1 MNHPDPQ
8 KMVIDT
14 IADVQGSLDT
24 RNLTIDKVGVKKIQH
39 PVHVKDR
46 SGYQQYTVATF
57 NMYVELPENFK
68 GTHMSRFV
76 EILNKHERET
86 TVRSFRAMLREISKH
101 LDAQKGHIEMT
112 FPFFL
117 AQATEGNASETN
129 ATDGN
134 ASSLAEANASG
145 ATETTEQVAEVVAEP
160 TWFELMMQ
168 EGAIGLLLEGG
179 FFMWPLLILAIVGL
193 AVVIERWRSLKMLGA
208 DGESLRQQVIDL
220 LSDDK
225 PEEALTLCENE
236 RGPVAAMLSNGLR
249 KYLVLK
255 KLGHDQAQIEEQ
267 VVKSMENYGVHV
279 VAALER
285 HLPILATISSVA
297 PMLGFLGTVQG
308 MIVAFSDIV
317 EQMGEVNIVEAAASG
332 IQVALLT
339 TCFGLIVGIPAYL
352 FFNYFTSVINGFV
365 LEVEGTA
372 AELIEVVTIRL
383 TLDRHEEEGNLPSKP
398 ARRRT
403 KAKRAGG

>member
-1 MNHPDPQ
+1 
-8 KMVIDT
+8 
-14 IADVQGSLDT
+14 
-24 RNLTIDKVGVKKIQH
+24 
-39 PVHVKDR
+39 
-46 SGYQQYTVATF
+46 
-57 NMYVELPENFK
+57 
-68 GTHMSRFV
+68 
-76 EILNKHERET
+76 
-86 TVRSFRAMLREISKH
+86 
-101 LDAQKGHIEMT
+101 MT
-112 FPFFL
+112 LPFFL
-117 AQATEGNASETN
+117 AQADETN
-129 ATDGN
+129 ATDSNSTDGN
-134 ASSLAEANASG
+134 SSVADANATD
-145 ATETTEQVAEVVAEP
+145 AAEQAVEVVAEP
-160 TWFELMMQ
+160 TWLELVMQ

-193 AVVIERWRSLKMLGA
+193 AVVIERWRSLKMLDS
-208 DGESLRQQVIDL
+208 DGEKLRQQVIDL

-225 PEEALTLCENE
+225 PEDALTLCEGE

-255 KLGHDQAQIEEQ
+255 KLGHDQAQIEDQ

-317 EQMGEVNIVEAAASG
+317 EKMGEVNIVEAAASG

-372 AELIEVVTIRL
+372 AELIEVVTVRL
-383 TLDRHEEEGNLPSKP
+383 TLDRHEDEAKETKRP
-398 ARRRT
+398 ARR
-403 KAKRAGG
+403 KAVPKASQE

>member
-1 MNHPDPQ
+1 
-8 KMVIDT
+8 
-14 IADVQGSLDT
+14 
-24 RNLTIDKVGVKKIQH
+24 
-39 PVHVKDR
+39 
-46 SGYQQYTVATF
+46 
-57 NMYVELPENFK
+57 
-68 GTHMSRFV
+68 
-76 EILNKHERET
+76 
-86 TVRSFRAMLREISKH
+86 
-101 LDAQKGHIEMT
+101 MT
-112 FPFFL
+112 LPFFL
-117 AQATEGNASETN
+117 AQADETN
-129 ATDGN
+129 ATDSNSTDGN
-134 ASSLAEANASG
+134 SSVADANATD
-145 ATETTEQVAEVVAEP
+145 AAEQAVEVVAEP
-160 TWFELMMQ
+160 TWLELVIQ

-193 AVVIERWRSLKMLGA
+193 AVVIERWRSLKMLDS
-208 DGESLRQQVIDL
+208 DGEKLRQQVIDL

-225 PEEALTLCENE
+225 PEDALTLCEGE

-255 KLGHDQAQIEEQ
+255 KLGHDQAQIEDQ

-317 EQMGEVNIVEAAASG
+317 EKMGEVNIVEAAASG

-372 AELIEVVTIRL
+372 AELIEVVTVRL
-383 TLDRHEEEGNLPSKP
+383 TLDRHEEESK
-398 ARRRT
+398 
-403 KAKRAGG
+403 KAKRPTRRKTAVKASEE

>member
-1 MNHPDPQ
+1 M
-8 KMVIDT
+8 I
-14 IADVQGSLDT
+14 
-24 RNLTIDKVGVKKIQH
+24 
-39 PVHVKDR
+39 
-46 SGYQQYTVATF
+46 
-57 NMYVELPENFK
+57 
-68 GTHMSRFV
+68 
-76 EILNKHERET
+76 
-86 TVRSFRAMLREISKH
+86 
-101 LDAQKGHIEMT
+101 
-112 FPFFL
+112 FPIFL
-117 AQATEGNASETN
+117 AQAGEANATDTN
-129 ATDGN
+129 ATDANSSVAEVN
-134 ASSLAEANASG
+134 ATDSAEQA
-145 ATETTEQVAEVVAEP
+145 VEVVAEP
-160 TWFELMMQ
+160 TWLELVMQ

-193 AVVIERWRSLKMLGA
+193 AVVIERWRSLKMLDS
-208 DGESLRQQVIDL
+208 DGEKLRQKVIDL

-225 PEEALTLCENE
+225 PEDALTLCESE

-255 KLGHDQAQIEEQ
+255 KLGHDQAQIEDQ

-317 EQMGEVNIVEAAASG
+317 EKMGEVNIVEAAASG

-372 AELIEVVTIRL
+372 AELIEVVTVRL
-383 TLDRHEEEGNLPSKP
+383 TLDRHEDEAKETKRP
-398 ARRRT
+398 ARR
-403 KAKRAGG
+403 KAVPKASQE

>member
-1 MNHPDPQ
+1 MN
-8 KMVIDT
+8 
-14 IADVQGSLDT
+14 
-24 RNLTIDKVGVKKIQH
+24 
-39 PVHVKDR
+39 
-46 SGYQQYTVATF
+46 
-57 NMYVELPENFK
+57 
-68 GTHMSRFV
+68 
-76 EILNKHERET
+76 
-86 TVRSFRAMLREISKH
+86 
-101 LDAQKGHIEMT
+101 
-112 FPFFL
+112 FPFLL

-129 ATDGN
+129 ATDSN

-145 ATETTEQVAEVVAEP
+145 ATETAEQVAEVVAEP

-208 DGESLRQQVIDL
+208 DGESLREQVIDL

-225 PEEALTLCENE
+225 PEEALEICERE

-317 EQMGEVNIVEAAASG
+317 ETMGEVNIVEAAATG

-372 AELIEVVTIRL
+372 AELIEVVTVRL
-383 TLDRHEEEGNLPSKP
+383 TLDRHEEANLAAKP
-398 ARRRT
+398 KRRRT
-403 KAKRAGG
+403 TAKKKAPE

>member
-1 MNHPDPQ
+1 
-8 KMVIDT
+8 
-14 IADVQGSLDT
+14 
-24 RNLTIDKVGVKKIQH
+24 
-39 PVHVKDR
+39 
-46 SGYQQYTVATF
+46 
-57 NMYVELPENFK
+57 
-68 GTHMSRFV
+68 MS
-76 EILNKHERET
+76 
-86 TVRSFRAMLREISKH
+86 
-101 LDAQKGHIEMT
+101 
-112 FPFFL
+112 FPIFL
-117 AQATEGNASETN
+117 AQAAETN
-129 ATDGN
+129 ATD
-134 ASSLAEANASG
+134 ANATDANSSG
-145 ATETTEQVAEVVAEP
+145 AETNVSDVAEQAVEVVAEP
-160 TWFELMMQ
+160 TWLELVIQ

-193 AVVIERWRSLKMLGA
+193 AVVIERWRSLKMLDS
-208 DGESLRQQVIDL
+208 DGEKLRQEVIDL

-225 PEEALTLCENE
+225 PEDALYLCESE

-255 KLGHDQAQIEEQ
+255 KLGHDQAQIEDQ

-317 EQMGEVNIVEAAASG
+317 EKMGEVNIVEAAASG

-339 TCFGLIVGIPAYL
+339 TCFGLIVGIPAYI
-352 FFNYFTSVINGFV
+352 FFNYFTSIINGFV

-372 AELIEVVTIRL
+372 AELIEVVTVRL
-383 TLDRHEEEGNLPSKP
+383 TLDRHEEESK
-398 ARRRT
+398 
-403 KAKRAGG
+403 KAKRPSRRKTAVKASEE

>member
-1 MNHPDPQ
+1 MNPD
-8 KMVIDT
+8 
-14 IADVQGSLDT
+14 A
-24 RNLTIDKVGVKKIQH
+24 
-39 PVHVKDR
+39 
-46 SGYQQYTVATF
+46 
-57 NMYVELPENFK
+57 
-68 GTHMSRFV
+68 
-76 EILNKHERET
+76 NKSDANT
-86 TVRSFRAMLREISKH
+86 TDS
-101 LDAQKGHIEMT
+101 
-112 FPFFL
+112 
-117 AQATEGNASETN
+117 NASTTGSD
-129 ATDGN
+129 ASTDDG
-134 ASSLAEANASG
+134 AKDAAEA
-145 ATETTEQVAEVVAEP
+145 VADP
-160 TWFELMMQ
+160 TWIESMMQ

-193 AVVIERWRSLKMLGA
+193 AVVIERWRSLKMLDT
-208 DGESLRQQVIDL
+208 DGEGLRQQVIDL
-220 LSDDK
+220 LSEDK
-225 PEEALTLCENE
+225 PEEALSLCENE

-317 EQMGEVNIVEAAASG
+317 DTMGEVNIVEAAASG
-332 IQVALLT
+332 IMVALLT

-365 LEVEGTA
+365 LEVEGTS
-372 AELIEVVTIRL
+372 AELIEVVTVRL
-383 TLDRHEEEGNLPSKP
+383 TLDRHEEEAQAKKP
-398 ARRRT
+398 VRKRT
-403 KAKRAGG
+403 PAKKTE

>member
-1 MNHPDPQ
+1 M
-8 KMVIDT
+8 I
-14 IADVQGSLDT
+14 
-24 RNLTIDKVGVKKIQH
+24 
-39 PVHVKDR
+39 
-46 SGYQQYTVATF
+46 
-57 NMYVELPENFK
+57 
-68 GTHMSRFV
+68 
-76 EILNKHERET
+76 
-86 TVRSFRAMLREISKH
+86 
-101 LDAQKGHIEMT
+101 
-112 FPFFL
+112 FPIFL
-117 AQATEGNASETN
+117 AQA
-129 ATDGN
+129 
-134 ASSLAEANASG
+134 AEANATDAN
-145 ATETTEQVAEVVAEP
+145 ATDANSSVAEINATDAAEQAVEVVAEP
-160 TWFELMMQ
+160 TWLELVIQ

-193 AVVIERWRSLKMLGA
+193 AVVIERWRSLKMLDS
-208 DGESLRQQVIDL
+208 DGEKLRQQVIDL

-225 PEEALTLCENE
+225 PEDALTLCEGE

-255 KLGHDQAQIEEQ
+255 KLGHDQAQIEDQ

-317 EQMGEVNIVEAAASG
+317 EKMGEVNIVEAAASG

-372 AELIEVVTIRL
+372 AELIEVVTVRL
-383 TLDRHEEEGNLPSKP
+383 TLDRHEDEANKTKRP
-398 ARRRT
+398 ARR
-403 KAKRAGG
+403 KAVPKASQE

>member
-1 MNHPDPQ
+1 MIMMHLPLIN
-8 KMVIDT
+8 
-14 IADVQGSLDT
+14 
-24 RNLTIDKVGVKKIQH
+24 VGFA
-39 PVHVKDR
+39 PV
-46 SGYQQYTVATF
+46 
-57 NMYVELPENFK
+57 L
-68 GTHMSRFV
+68 
-76 EILNKHERET
+76 
-86 TVRSFRAMLREISKH
+86 
-101 LDAQKGHIEMT
+101 
-112 FPFFL
+112 L
-117 AQATEGNASETN
+117 AQTDESNASDAN
-129 ATDGN
+129 ASDAN
-134 ASSLAEANASG
+134 ASSAENMGEEAKQAIE
-145 ATETTEQVAEVVAEP
+145 AVADLSWAEKFVQ
-160 TWFELMMQ
+160 WLNKAIHWIDSAIQ
-168 EGAIGLLLEGG
+168 EGAIGLLREGG
-179 FFMWPLLILAIVGL
+179 FFMWPLLILAILGL
-193 AVVIERWRSLKMLGA
+193 AVVIERWRSLKMLDA
-208 DGESLRQQVIDL
+208 DGEDLRQRVIDL
-220 LSDDK
+220 LSEDK
-225 PEEALTLCENE
+225 PEQALEMCEGA

-317 EQMGEVNIVEAAASG
+317 EMMGEVNIVEAAASG

-372 AELIEVVTIRL
+372 AELIEVVTVRL
-383 TLDRHEEEGNLPSKP
+383 TLDRHENKAAEKKS
-398 ARRRT
+398 ARRRAAAK
-403 KAKRAGG
+403 KAEESG

>member
-1 MNHPDPQ
+1 
-8 KMVIDT
+8 
-14 IADVQGSLDT
+14 
-24 RNLTIDKVGVKKIQH
+24 
-39 PVHVKDR
+39 
-46 SGYQQYTVATF
+46 
-57 NMYVELPENFK
+57 
-68 GTHMSRFV
+68 
-76 EILNKHERET
+76 
-86 TVRSFRAMLREISKH
+86 
-101 LDAQKGHIEMT
+101 MT
-112 FPFFL
+112 DPFFL
-117 AQATEGNASETN
+117 AQADETN
-129 ATDGN
+129 ATDSN
-134 ASSLAEANASG
+134 VTDTNSSG
-145 ATETTEQVAEVVAEP
+145 AETNATDAAEQALEAAVEEP
-160 TWFELMMQ
+160 TWLELVMQ

-193 AVVIERWRSLKMLGA
+193 AVVIERWRSLKMLDS
-208 DGESLRQQVIDL
+208 DGEKLRQQVIDL
-220 LSDDK
+220 LSNDK
-225 PEEALTLCENE
+225 PEDALNLCESE

-255 KLGHDQAQIEEQ
+255 KLGHDQAQIEDQ

-372 AELIEVVTIRL
+372 AELIEVVTVRL
-383 TLDRHEEEGNLPSKP
+383 TLDRHEDDEKKTKRS
-398 ARRRT
+398 ARRNT
-403 KAKRAGG
+403 AAKGSEE

>member
-1 MNHPDPQ
+1 
-8 KMVIDT
+8 
-14 IADVQGSLDT
+14 
-24 RNLTIDKVGVKKIQH
+24 
-39 PVHVKDR
+39 
-46 SGYQQYTVATF
+46 
-57 NMYVELPENFK
+57 
-68 GTHMSRFV
+68 
-76 EILNKHERET
+76 
-86 TVRSFRAMLREISKH
+86 
-101 LDAQKGHIEMT
+101 
-112 FPFFL
+112 
-117 AQATEGNASETN
+117 
-129 ATDGN
+129 
-134 ASSLAEANASG
+134 
-145 ATETTEQVAEVVAEP
+145 
-160 TWFELMMQ
+160 MQ

-193 AVVIERWRSLKMLGA
+193 AVVIERWRSLKMLDS
-208 DGESLRQQVIDL
+208 DGEKLRQKVIDL
-220 LSDDK
+220 LSDDN
-225 PEEALTLCENE
+225 PEDALTLCESE

-255 KLGHDQAQIEEQ
+255 KLGHDQAQIEDQ

-317 EQMGEVNIVEAAASG
+317 EKMGEVNIVEAAASG

-372 AELIEVVTIRL
+372 AELIEVVTVRL
-383 TLDRHEEEGNLPSKP
+383 TLDRHEEESK
-398 ARRRT
+398 
-403 KAKRAGG
+403 KAKRPTRRKTAVKASEE

>member
-1 MNHPDPQ
+1 
-8 KMVIDT
+8 
-14 IADVQGSLDT
+14 
-24 RNLTIDKVGVKKIQH
+24 
-39 PVHVKDR
+39 
-46 SGYQQYTVATF
+46 
-57 NMYVELPENFK
+57 
-68 GTHMSRFV
+68 
-76 EILNKHERET
+76 
-86 TVRSFRAMLREISKH
+86 
-101 LDAQKGHIEMT
+101 MT
-112 FPFFL
+112 LPFFL
-117 AQATEGNASETN
+117 AQADETN
-129 ATDGN
+129 ATDSNSTDGN
-134 ASSLAEANASG
+134 SSVADANATD
-145 ATETTEQVAEVVAEP
+145 AAEQAVEVVAEP
-160 TWFELMMQ
+160 TWLELVIQ

-193 AVVIERWRSLKMLGA
+193 AVVIERWRSLKMLDS
-208 DGESLRQQVIDL
+208 DGEKLRQQVIDL

-225 PEEALTLCENE
+225 PEDALTLCEGE

-255 KLGHDQAQIEEQ
+255 KLGHDQAQIEDQ

-317 EQMGEVNIVEAAASG
+317 EKMGEVNIVEAAASG

-339 TCFGLIVGIPAYL
+339 TCFGLIVGIPAYI
-352 FFNYFTSVINGFV
+352 FFNYFTSIINAFV

-372 AELIEVVTIRL
+372 AELIEVVTVRL
-383 TLDRHEEEGNLPSKP
+383 TLDRHEDQTK
-398 ARRRT
+398 
-403 KAKRAGG
+403 KAKSPTRRKTAAKVSEE

>member
-1 MNHPDPQ
+1 MPDL
-8 KMVIDT
+8 
-14 IADVQGSLDT
+14 GS
-24 RNLTIDKVGVKKIQH
+24 
-39 PVHVKDR
+39 
-46 SGYQQYTVATF
+46 
-57 NMYVELPENFK
+57 
-68 GTHMSRFV
+68 
-76 EILNKHERET
+76 
-86 TVRSFRAMLREISKH
+86 
-101 LDAQKGHIEMT
+101 

-117 AQATEGNASETN
+117 AQAGDGNASDGNATDSNASEGNASAVGDVN
-129 ATDGN
+129 GSAD
-134 ASSLAEANASG
+134 AAE
-145 ATETTEQVAEVVAEP
+145 QLPEVIPEP
-160 TWFELMMQ
+160 TWFEEMMN

-179 FFMWPLLILAIVGL
+179 FFMWPLLILAILGL
-193 AVVIERWRSLKMLGA
+193 AVVIERWRSLRMLNV
-208 DGESLRQQVIDL
+208 DGEGLRQKVIDL
-220 LSDDK
+220 LSDDN
-225 PEEALTLCENE
+225 PEEALEVCENE

-317 EQMGEVNIVEAAASG
+317 ETMGEVNIVEAAASG

-372 AELIEVVTIRL
+372 AELIEVVTVRL
-383 TLDRHEEEGNLPSKP
+383 TLDRHEEANLPVKP
-398 ARRRT
+398 KRRRT
-403 KAKRAGG
+403 TAKKKAPE

>member
-1 MNHPDPQ
+1 
-8 KMVIDT
+8 
-14 IADVQGSLDT
+14 
-24 RNLTIDKVGVKKIQH
+24 
-39 PVHVKDR
+39 
-46 SGYQQYTVATF
+46 
-57 NMYVELPENFK
+57 
-68 GTHMSRFV
+68 
-76 EILNKHERET
+76 
-86 TVRSFRAMLREISKH
+86 
-101 LDAQKGHIEMT
+101 MT
-112 FPFFL
+112 FPIFL
-117 AQATEGNASETN
+117 AQAAETN
-129 ATDGN
+129 ATD
-134 ASSLAEANASG
+134 ANATDANSSVAETN
-145 ATETTEQVAEVVAEP
+145 ATDVAEQVVEVVAEP
-160 TWFELMMQ
+160 TWLELVMQ

-193 AVVIERWRSLKMLGA
+193 AVVIERWRSLKMLDS
-208 DGESLRQQVIDL
+208 DGEKLRQEVIDL

-225 PEEALTLCENE
+225 PEDALYLCESE

-255 KLGHDQAQIEEQ
+255 KLGHDQAQIEDQ

-317 EQMGEVNIVEAAASG
+317 EKMGEVNIVEAAASG

-339 TCFGLIVGIPAYL
+339 TCFGLIVGIPAYI
-352 FFNYFTSVINGFV
+352 FFNYFTSIINGFV

-372 AELIEVVTIRL
+372 AELIEVVTVRL
-383 TLDRHEEEGNLPSKP
+383 TLDRHEDQ
-398 ARRRT
+398 T
-403 KAKRAGG
+403 KKANSPTHRKTAAKVSEK

>member
-1 MNHPDPQ
+1 
-8 KMVIDT
+8 
-14 IADVQGSLDT
+14 
-24 RNLTIDKVGVKKIQH
+24 
-39 PVHVKDR
+39 
-46 SGYQQYTVATF
+46 
-57 NMYVELPENFK
+57 
-68 GTHMSRFV
+68 
-76 EILNKHERET
+76 
-86 TVRSFRAMLREISKH
+86 
-101 LDAQKGHIEMT
+101 MT
-112 FPFFL
+112 LPFFL
-117 AQATEGNASETN
+117 AQADETN
-129 ATDGN
+129 ATDSNSTDGN
-134 ASSLAEANASG
+134 SSVADANATD
-145 ATETTEQVAEVVAEP
+145 AAEQAVEVVAEP
-160 TWFELMMQ
+160 TWLELVMQ

-193 AVVIERWRSLKMLGA
+193 AVVIERWRSLKMLDS
-208 DGESLRQQVIDL
+208 DGEKLRQKVIDL

-225 PEEALTLCENE
+225 PEDALTLCESE

-255 KLGHDQAQIEEQ
+255 KLGHDQAQIEDQ

-317 EQMGEVNIVEAAASG
+317 EKMGEVNIVEAAASG

-339 TCFGLIVGIPAYL
+339 TCFGLIVGIPAYI
-352 FFNYFTSVINGFV
+352 FFNYFTSIINAFV

-372 AELIEVVTIRL
+372 AELIEVVTVRL
-383 TLDRHEEEGNLPSKP
+383 TLDRHEDQTK
-398 ARRRT
+398 
-403 KAKRAGG
+403 KAKSPTRRKTAAKVSEE